1 MSTSIMFLAGVRAVG
16 SKGADGNVYG
26 GIYYPEHFKNG
37 KQVSARWEGNV
48 AINGRD
54 WTDET
59 GQRREGR
66 RTYLRL
72 VVWNSKN
79 AAPGKGLADIFAKYV
94 SPGKEL
100 SCEVEPESFD
110 KRVFVNGQPI
120 LDAQGQPITTNAIVF
135 RVTGKLELGDDS
147 SKQIAAEVGRWNPA
161 APDIY
166 MRPPQWNVQGTQD
179 NQAWKQIVATKSA
192 MVYDG
197 QSKVF
202 GYARV
207 LMPEG
212 AQPVTGQMPQTAA
225 APNMTATQ
233 QTTMPNMT
241 ANQQPIMPNTI
252 AQPVTNQM
260 SQTAMPT
267 MAAQQTTM
275 PNMTTAQ
282 SATMPANNDG
292 VIQVNNGTTPFAA
305 VL

>member
-37 KQVSARWEGNV
+37 NQVSARWEGNV

-110 KRVFVNGQPI
+110 KRIFVNGQPI

-147 SKQIAAEVGRWNPA
+147 SKQIAAEVGRWNPTA
-161 APDIY
+161 MDIY

-179 NQAWKQIVATKSA
+179 NQTWKQIVATKSA
-192 MVYDG
+192 MAYDG

-207 LMPEG
+207 LLPEG
-212 AQPVTGQMPQTAA
+212 AQPVTGQMPQTA
-225 APNMTATQ
+225 PT
-233 QTTMPNMT
+233 QTTMPNMA
-241 ANQQPIMPNTI
+241 ANQQPIMQN
-252 AQPVTNQM
+252 
-260 SQTAMPT
+260 
-267 MAAQQTTM
+267 MAAQQPIMQNMAMTPNTTAQQPIM
-275 PNMTTAQ
+275 QNMTTQ
-282 SATMPANNDG
+282 TPANNDG
-292 VIQVNNGTTPFAA
+292 VIQVNNSTTPFAT